1 MAEAYELSSKE
12 PRSSNN
18 NNNNECNANE
28 HQTLHDEPTA
38 AQQQQQQLQQ
48 QQQQQMYYQQSGQP
62 HPVNQSQNSHM
73 NERPME
79 IPAAKVRRFDINIFD
94 MLHVTHSSFRLGRT
108 RPATVASS
116 GIHFA

>member
-38 AQQQQQQLQQ
+38 AQQQ

-94 MLHVTHSSFRLGRT
+94 MFHVTHSSFRLGRT
-108 RPATVASS
+108 RSAAVASS